1 MMRIRLVSFPRRRE
15 PITTALA
22 DTAYGCPPAR
32 ARRRRRLPTF
42 ALVVAAAVPSL
53 APAADWPARPV
64 RIIAPAT
71 PGGAADTFGRILADH
86 LPEFLGGRFF
96 VENRAGAG
104 GLIGAQATANA
115 EPDGYTFV
123 TSSVAYHAIAPAVS
137 PNPGFHPLRDF
148 THVAY
153 IGGPPNVFV
162 VNPGLGVRSFKDLVE
177 LARRGEPIGYVS
189 PGVGTLGHLT
199 AERLAQRAN
208 IRLQH
213 IPHKG
218 ASTAMMDLIAGT
230 VNLGTMTWTSA
241 LGQIRAGT
249 VIPLAVTSSARLA
262 EFPDLPTFK
271 ELGYA
276 DLVATTWFGLSGP
289 AGVPGEIVHRL
300 NGAVTKVLELPEVR
314 KRLERDAI
322 ETRPMSPQEF
332 TAFMASEIEKWGPL
346 AREVGQANER
356 P

>member
-1 MMRIRLVSFPRRRE
+1 MSFHC
-15 PITTALA
+15 IGAAIACGL
-22 DTAYGCPPAR
+22 
-32 ARRRRRLPTF
+32 
-42 ALVVAAAVPSL
+42 LVVGSSPMAI
-53 APAADWPARPV
+53 AADWPTRPV

-71 PGGAADTFGRILADH
+71 PGGAADTFARILADH
-86 LPEFLGGRFF
+86 LPEMVGGRFF
-96 VENRAGAG
+96 VDNRAGAG
-104 GLIGAQATANA
+104 GLIGAQAAATA

-137 PNPGFHPLRDF
+137 ANPGFHPLRDF

-162 VNPGLGVRSFKDLVE
+162 VNPRLGVRSLQELV
-177 LARRGEPIGYVS
+177 ARARSEPIEYVS

-199 AERLAQRAN
+199 AEHLAQLAH

-230 VNLGTMTWTSA
+230 VPLGTMTWTSA

-249 VIPLAVTSSARLA
+249 VIPIAVTSRARLA

-271 ELGYA
+271 ELGY

-289 AGVPGEIVHRL
+289 AGLPGDIVQRL
-300 NGAVTKVLELPEVR
+300 NRGVIDVLALPDVR
-314 KRLERDAI
+314 ARLERDAI
-322 ETRPMSPQEF
+322 ETHAMTPQEF
-332 TAFMASEIEKWGPL
+332 TAFLAAEIDRWTPL
-346 AREVGQANER
+346 ARQVGRGN
-356 P
+356 